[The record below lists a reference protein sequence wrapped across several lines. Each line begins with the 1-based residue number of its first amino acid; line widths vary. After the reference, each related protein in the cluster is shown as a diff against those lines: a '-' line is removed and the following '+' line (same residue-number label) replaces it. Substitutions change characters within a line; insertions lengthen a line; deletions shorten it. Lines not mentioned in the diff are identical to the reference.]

1 MSSKKYKL
9 LYFVSEDEYFI
20 SHKIEQVR
28 DALKNNIDVLVV
40 TKFKKKEKQILDA
53 GFKTKHINFDRKSI
67 NPIKEFLCIL
77 KLVTIIFKFKPN
89 IIQANALKPILYI
102 SLISNFLSKKT
113 KIILCVV
120 GLGYLF
126 IKKSKKN
133 FFIKNIYIY
142 LMKFTLRKKNS
153 IFVFQNNED
162 KAFFLKKKLLRN
174 TSYKVIKGSGVD
186 IEKFCSKKVKKIYD
200 IIFHSRLLYD
210 KGFNEIVEALSIL
223 RKKKIYPKILILGD
237 PDESN
242 RSSVDKSI
250 IISMVQKKNCLWINK
265 VDNVIPYLQKSKISV
280 LPSYREGLPKSLLEA
295 ASCKLPLVA
304 TNVPGCRDICK
315 NNFNGILVP
324 KKDSKF
330 LSKAIEK
337 LLKNK
342 ALMSKYGE
350 NGRKLVK
357 QKFSLK
363 IISHQFMKIYLDAC

>member
-1 MSSKKYKL
+1 
-9 LYFVSEDEYFI
+9 
-20 SHKIEQVR
+20 
-28 DALKNNIDVLVV
+28 
-40 TKFKKKEKQILDA
+40 
-53 GFKTKHINFDRKSI
+53 
-67 NPIKEFLCIL
+67 
-77 KLVTIIFKFKPN
+77 
-89 IIQANALKPILYI
+89 
-102 SLISNFLSKKT
+102 
-113 KIILCVV
+113 
-120 GLGYLF
+120 
-126 IKKSKKN
+126 
-133 FFIKNIYIY
+133 
-142 LMKFTLRKKNS
+142 MKFTLRKQNS

-250 IISMVQKKNCLWINK
+250 IISMVQKKICLWINK

-357 QKFSLK
+357 QQFSLK
-363 IISHQFMKIYLDAC
+363 IISHQFMKIYLDAY

>member
-1 MSSKKYKL
+1 MSSRKYKL

-20 SHKIEQVR
+20 SHKIEQVQHVI
-28 DALKNNIDVLVV
+28 KKNIDVLVV
-40 TKFKKKEKQILDA
+40 TKFKKKEKQILNA
-53 GFKTKHINFDRKSI
+53 GFKTKHLDFDRKSL
-67 NPIKEFLCIL
+67 NPVKEFLCIL
-77 KLVTIIFKFKPN
+77 KLAVIIFKYKPN

-102 SLISNFLSKKT
+102 SLISYFLSKKT

-126 IKKSKKN
+126 IKKNKKN
-133 FFIKNIYIY
+133 FFIKNIYIL

-153 IFVFQNNED
+153 IFVFQNNDD
-162 KAFFLKKKLLRN
+162 KKFFMNKNLLRN
-174 TSYKVIKGSGVD
+174 IRFKIIKGSGINVN
-186 IEKFCSKKVKKIYD
+186 KFRSKKVKKIYD

-210 KGFNEIVEALSIL
+210 KGFNEIVEALEIL
-223 RKKKIYPKILILGD
+223 RKKKIYLKTLILGD
-237 PDESN
+237 PDKSN

-250 IISMVQKKNCLWINK
+250 IVSMAKKKNCLWINK

-304 TNVPGCRDICK
+304 TDVPGCREVCK
-315 NNFNGILVP
+315 DNFNGILIP
-324 KKDSKF
+324 KKNSKS

-342 ALMSKYGE
+342 SLMLKYGE

-357 QKFSLK
+357 ENFSLK
-363 IISHQFMKIYLDAC
+363 AISDLFMKIYLDDN

>member
-1 MSSKKYKL
+1 MSSEKYKL

-40 TKFKKKEKQILDA
+40 TKFKQKEKQILDA

-142 LMKFTLRKKNS
+142 LMRFTLRKQNS

-174 TSYKVIKGSGVD
+174 ISYKVIKGSGVD
-186 IEKFCSKKVKKIYD
+186 IEKFCSKRVKKIYD

-250 IISMVQKKNCLWINK
+250 IISMVQKKICLWINK

-357 QKFSLK
+357 QQFSLK

>member
-1 MSSKKYKL
+1 MSSEKYKL

-142 LMKFTLRKKNS
+142 LMKFTLRKQNS

-250 IISMVQKKNCLWINK
+250 IISMVQKKICLWINK

-357 QKFSLK
+357 QQFSLK
-363 IISHQFMKIYLDAC
+363 IISHQFMKIYLDTC

>member
-1 MSSKKYKL
+1 MSSEKYKL

-142 LMKFTLRKKNS
+142 LMKFTLRKQNS

-250 IISMVQKKNCLWINK
+250 IISMVQKKICLWINK

-357 QKFSLK
+357 QQFSLK
-363 IISHQFMKIYLDAC
+363 IISHQFMKIYLDAY

>member
-1 MSSKKYKL
+1 M
-9 LYFVSEDEYFI
+9 
-20 SHKIEQVR
+20 
-28 DALKNNIDVLVV
+28 
-40 TKFKKKEKQILDA
+40 DA
-53 GFKTKHINFDRKSI
+53 GFKTKHIDIDRKSI

-142 LMKFTLRKKNS
+142 LMKFTLRKQNS

-210 KGFNEIVEALSIL
+210 KGFNEIVEALNIL
-223 RKKKIYPKILILGD
+223 RKKKYTPK
-237 PDESN
+237 
-242 RSSVDKSI
+242 
-250 IISMVQKKNCLWINK
+250 
-265 VDNVIPYLQKSKISV
+265 
-280 LPSYREGLPKSLLEA
+280 
-295 ASCKLPLVA
+295 
-304 TNVPGCRDICK
+304 
-315 NNFNGILVP
+315 F
-324 KKDSKF
+324 
-330 LSKAIEK
+330 
-337 LLKNK
+337 
-342 ALMSKYGE
+342 
-350 NGRKLVK
+350 
-357 QKFSLK
+357 
-363 IISHQFMKIYLDAC
+363 

>member
-1 MSSKKYKL
+1 MSSEKYKL

-28 DALKNNIDVLVV
+28 DALKKNIDVLVV

-126 IKKSKKN
+126 IKKSRKN

-142 LMKFTLRKKNS
+142 LMKFTLRKQNS

-250 IISMVQKKNCLWINK
+250 IISMVQKKICLWINK

-324 KKDSKF
+324 KKNSKF

-357 QKFSLK
+357 QQFSLK
-363 IISHQFMKIYLDAC
+363 IITHQFMKIYLDAC

>member
-1 MSSKKYKL
+1 MNSEKYKL

-40 TKFKKKEKQILDA
+40 TKFKKKEKQIIDA

-67 NPIKEFLCIL
+67 NPIKELLCIF
-77 KLVTIIFKFKPN
+77 KLITIIFKFRPN
-89 IIQANALKPILYI
+89 IIQANALKPILYV

-126 IKKSKKN
+126 IKKNKKN
-133 FFIKNIYIY
+133 FLIKNIYI
-142 LMKFTLRKKNS
+142 LLIKFTLRKQNS
-153 IFVFQNNED
+153 MFVFQNNED
-162 KAFFLKKKLLRN
+162 KKFFLSKNLLKN
-174 TSYKVIKGSGVD
+174 ISYKIIKGSGVD

-210 KGFNEIVEALSIL
+210 KGFNEIVEALKIL
-223 RKKKIYPKILILGD
+223 REKKIYPKILILGD

-250 IISMVQKKNCLWINK
+250 IISMVQKKMCFWKSK
-265 VDNVIPYLQKSKISV
+265 VDNVIPYLQKSKISI

-304 TNVPGCRDICK
+304 TDVPGCREVCK
-315 NNFNGILVP
+315 NNFNGILIP

-337 LLKNK
+337 LLKNRD
-342 ALMSKYGE
+342 LMLKYGE
-350 NGRKLVK
+350 NGRRLVK
-357 QKFSLK
+357 KKFSLK
-363 IISHQFMKIYLDAC
+363 IISDQFMKIYLDAY

>member
-1 MSSKKYKL
+1 MSSEKYKL

-142 LMKFTLRKKNS
+142 LMKFTLRKQNS

-250 IISMVQKKNCLWINK
+250 IISMVQKKICLWINK

-357 QKFSLK
+357 QQFSLK

>member
-1 MSSKKYKL
+1 MNSEKYKL

-20 SHKIEQVR
+20 SHKIEQVQ
-28 DALKNNIDVLVV
+28 DALKKNIDVLVV
-40 TKFKKKEKQILDA
+40 TKFKKKEKQIKNA
-53 GFKTKHINFDRKSI
+53 GFKTKHIDIDRKSI

-77 KLVTIIFKFKPN
+77 KLLTIIFKFKPN
-89 IIQANALKPILYI
+89 IIQANALKPILYV
-102 SLISNFLSKKT
+102 SLISNFLSKNT

-133 FFIKNIYIY
+133 FLIKNIYLY
-142 LMKFTLRKKNS
+142 LMKFTLRKQNS
-153 IFVFQNNED
+153 MFVFQNNED
-162 KAFFLKKKLLRN
+162 KKFFLDKNLLKN
-174 TSYKVIKGSGVD
+174 TSYKIIKGSGVD

-210 KGFNEIVEALSIL
+210 KGFNEIVQALKIL
-223 RKKKIYPKILILGD
+223 REKKYTPKILILGD

-250 IISMVQKKNCLWINK
+250 ITSMVQKKMCFWINK
-265 VDNVIPYLQKSKISV
+265 VDNVIPYLQKSKISI

-304 TNVPGCRDICK
+304 TDVPGCREICK

-342 ALMSKYGE
+342 ALMLKYGE

-357 QKFSLK
+357 EQFSLK
-363 IISHQFMKIYLDAC
+363 IISDQFMKIYLDAY

>member
-142 LMKFTLRKKNS
+142 LMKFTLRKQNS

-280 LPSYREGLPKSLLEA
+280 LPSYREGLHKSLLEA

>member
-1 MSSKKYKL
+1 MSSEKYKL

-126 IKKSKKN
+126 IKKSRKN

-142 LMKFTLRKKNS
+142 LMKFTLRKQNS

-250 IISMVQKKNCLWINK
+250 IISMVQKKICLWINK

-357 QKFSLK
+357 QQFSLK
-363 IISHQFMKIYLDAC
+363 IISHQFMKIYLDAY